1 MDEED
6 IKFHINKHKNYGI
19 NPKYDE
25 MNRMNNL
32 ALDSIKE
39 DGQTRAHKAA
49 AKGDINAIET
59 IYNAEPHLINHPDSN
74 NWLPIHEVASLKY

>member
-1 MDEED
+1 
-6 IKFHINKHKNYGI
+6 
-19 NPKYDE
+19 

-32 ALDSIKE
+32 GLDSIKE

-74 NWLPIHEVASLKY
+74 NWLPIHEVSSLLKKKNHVYWFYFYFIFKF